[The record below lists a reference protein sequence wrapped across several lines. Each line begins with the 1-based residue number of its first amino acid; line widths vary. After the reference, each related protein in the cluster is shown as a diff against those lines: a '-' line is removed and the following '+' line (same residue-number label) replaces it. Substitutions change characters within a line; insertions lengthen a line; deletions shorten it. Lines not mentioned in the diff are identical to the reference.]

1 MAYLYLS
8 YPSDPRHLRC
18 HNLFRTMFLQFMAH
32 HTSTSK
38 MSLSLIYSWSILL
51 CSLLP
56 IGLFRTHAV
65 RIVPIGANNPASPL
79 GSIIDRINE
88 ALVAG
93 FSRGLLRKGSSFF
106 RHFNTFT
113 SCDGFFDRL
122 DLPVVERK
130 LKIERSEVGNSEGMR
145 RSSGW
150 RTGLGN
156 ISSVRPILGGTG

>member
-1 MAYLYLS
+1 MILITAYLYLS

-51 CSLLP
+51 CSRLP
-56 IGLFRTHAV
+56 IGLLRAHAV

-79 GSIIDRINE
+79 CRLSIGSMRLSSLD
-88 ALVAG
+88 
-93 FSRGLLRKGSSFF
+93 SR
-106 RHFNTFT
+106 
-113 SCDGFFDRL
+113 DGFFDRL

-150 RTGLGN
+150 RTGLSN
-156 ISSVRPILGGTG
+156 ISSVRPIFRGAG